1 MIRAIRIN
9 TISKLTFA
17 DNKRFCGYS
26 LYYHKRLMNDVFPNI
41 ESSDIIYEELTE
53 KIKEVLKEQK
63 LDTIETQLSKILQF
77 YEATK

>member
-1 MIRAIRIN
+1 
-9 TISKLTFA
+9 
-17 DNKRFCGYS
+17 
-26 LYYHKRLMNDVFPNI
+26 MNDVFPNI